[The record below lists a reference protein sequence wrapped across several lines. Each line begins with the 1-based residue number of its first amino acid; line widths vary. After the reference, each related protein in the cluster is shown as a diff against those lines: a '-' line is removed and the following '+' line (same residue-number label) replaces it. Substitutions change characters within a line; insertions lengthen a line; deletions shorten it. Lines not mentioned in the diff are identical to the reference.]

1 MRGAAGS
8 GGTIVTLGYC
18 VQHASLLLLLLL
30 LLVFTRLMLL
40 TLASSARALVHT
52 MANFSLNSV
61 MPLKVQFNQSP
72 SGCWCSFYSCLQT
85 MANFS

>member
-18 VQHASLLLLLLL
+18 VQHASLLLLPPLPPLPPLLLL

-52 MANFSLNSV
+52 MANFSYNSL
-61 MPLKVQFNQSP
+61 MLFWTPYLP
-72 SGCWCSFYSCLQT
+72 
-85 MANFS
+85 